1 MFAAFRRPSSMY
13 AIETGGD
20 VERQRLNNSSAGR
33 DREGEFLRREG
44 AIPVVGEPDAE
55 SEIYRRSGGVMGG
68 HVDHDRAP
76 GGENIAIAV
85 RIEAHLHRLTR
96 SEGSRLFARLQLD
109 RIGPECGG
117 G

>member
-1 MFAAFRRPSSMY
+1 MY

-55 SEIYRRSGGVMGG
+55 SQIYRRSGVVMGG
-68 HVDHDRAP
+68 HVNHSRAS
-76 GGENIAIAV
+76 GGKDIAIAV
-85 RIEAHLHRLTR
+85 RIEAQFHSLTR
-96 SEGSRLFARLQLD
+96 SKGSRLFARLQLD
-109 RIGPECGG
+109 RIGPERGG
-117 G
+117 S